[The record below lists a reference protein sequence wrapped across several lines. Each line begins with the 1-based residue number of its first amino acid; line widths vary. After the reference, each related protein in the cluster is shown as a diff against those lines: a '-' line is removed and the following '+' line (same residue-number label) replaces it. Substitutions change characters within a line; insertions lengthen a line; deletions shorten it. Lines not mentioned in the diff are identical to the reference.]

1 MTGDK
6 YQMDD
11 YPDGCDF
18 LAKTVHESGW
28 MPPIGF
34 VIHRKE
40 RVRVRA
46 VTQPDSV
53 RPTCTTSP
61 SAGCSSA

>member
-1 MTGDK
+1 MTRDK
-6 YQMDD
+6 YELED

-18 LAKTVHESGW
+18 LARTVHESGW

-40 RVRVRA
+40 RVRVKA
-46 VTQPDSV
+46 AT
-53 RPTCTTSP
+53 RPANSEATS
-61 SAGCSSA
+61 

>member
-1 MTGDK
+1 MTREK
-6 YQMDD
+6 FEMEE

-18 LAKTVHESGW
+18 LARTVHESDDW

-40 RVRVRA
+40 RVRVKA
-46 VTQPDSV
+46 AT
-53 RPTCTTSP
+53 RPANSEATS
-61 SAGCSSA
+61 